1 MLNLYW
7 PLPMTI
13 GLTIFLIGIAVCLQ
27 NTSRRANQTFLIV
40 TTVSFLWAIANSM
53 LILNWDIPGLQVFW
67 DRSTY
72 AIGFLIAPLFALFSC
87 YLPKSKLPPR
97 WLTISCL
104 VISFGAIY
112 IPFFPNALEGQISE
126 PHTANRIYLTLYSLC
141 FSGFVMYGMRNL
153 YVKLKAARNPLDRKQ
168 LKILWG
174 SLLVVFPMGI
184 VSGILIPLITPESW
198 MLNILSVSVIFVFS
212 VSAGYS
218 MVRYGFMAPLPFA
231 LGQIF
236 ENFYGGIV
244 VTDYDGN
251 IVKSNAALA
260 EVLDLNRSIEGKG
273 FEDLAETLGSH
284 IEESAD
290 REAFRAWFAGEEEG
304 EKELA
309 LDGESKRVILAT
321 KSMVKDARG
330 ISAGRIYT
338 FLDAT
343 ERKTLTREL
352 QVSRDHL
359 KALLENANDIII
371 TCDITGKIVSA
382 NKMAVKVSGFKAGKW
397 QGRNIYD
404 IIAPEF
410 VEKTRRLTED
420 YLLGKR
426 KLSVFQLEF
435 IDSNGG
441 RIPVE
446 TSLNAVWSNGEVVGV
461 QAIARDLRPRLEA
474 EHRIRELQALNEQ
487 VIRNAPVGIAT
498 FDKNG
503 LFTSVNPAYLHIMG
517 FGSADEVLHQ
527 SFFDFLTVKKFGHDR
542 DFRRVLRGETVE
554 DTYEFRSVV
563 SGKDVCVKAFG
574 SPLLDEHGEIQGVLL
589 ILADFSRQKELE
601 KQLIQ
606 SEKLSSIGQL
616 VSGVAHEL
624 NNPLTAIM
632 GYSQLLSI
640 SKDLSEKAVDM
651 AQKVQVSAERCK
663 KIVDNLLGFAR
674 RKPPE
679 KSEVDIN
686 KLLDRT
692 IELREYDLRVNNIEV
707 KRKYQT
713 NLHPTTGDPDQLQQ
727 VFLNLLNN
735 AFDAMRKANGQGVL
749 EVRTHESDDDF
760 INIEFIDNGPGVE
773 DSVRDKIFA
782 PFFTTKPLGMGT
794 GLGLSLSYGIMQAHG
809 GSIGLDASYQEG
821 AKFVVGI
828 PVESVEPKSPSTF
841 TPREE
846 TALDVSRRIL
856 LVDDEEQILE
866 CTRILLENQSFQ
878 VTTAENGE
886 KARNMLDLGK
896 FDVIITDLR
905 MPGDI
910 DGKALYHLILKEK
923 PDLAPKMIFIT
934 GDTLDAET
942 ESFLEKIPNRCVKK
956 PFTGEELLNSIAA
969 VTNA

>member
-1 MLNLYW
+1 MLNFYW

-13 GLTIFLIGIAVCLQ
+13 GLTIFVVGIAVCLQ
-27 NTSRRANQTFLIV
+27 NASRRANQTFLLV

-53 LILNWDIPGLQVFW
+53 LILNWDRPELQVFW

-72 AIGFLIAPLFALFSC
+72 AVGFLIAPTFALFSC

-97 WLTISCL
+97 WLTTSCF
-104 VISFGAIY
+104 VISFGIVY
-112 IPFFPNALEGQISE
+112 LPFFTNTLEGQISE
-126 PHTANRIYLTLYSLC
+126 PHTANRIYLTFYSLC

-184 VSGILIPLITPESW
+184 VSGILIPLITPETW

-251 IVKSNAALA
+251 IVKSNQALA
-260 EVLDLNRSIEGKG
+260 RVLDLNRSIEGRR
-273 FEDLAETLGSH
+273 FEELAETLASR
-284 IEESAD
+284 IEQSTEK
-290 REAFRAWFAGEEEG
+290 EAFMAWFSRNQEG
-304 EKELA
+304 EREITLN
-309 LDGESKRVILAT
+309 GEARRVILVT
-321 KSMVKDARG
+321 KSTVRDAHKV
-330 ISAGRIYT
+330 SAGRIYT

-371 TCDITGKIVSA
+371 TCDITGKILSA
-382 NKMAVKVSGFKAGKW
+382 NKMAIEVSGLKPGEW

-410 VEKTRRLTED
+410 VEKTRQWTQE

-426 KLSVFQLEF
+426 KSSVFQLEF
-435 IDSNGG
+435 MDSSGG

-446 TSLNAVWSNGEVVGV
+446 TSLNAVWSNGEIVGV
-461 QAIARDLRPRLEA
+461 QAIARDLRLRLET
-474 EHRIRELQALNEQ
+474 ERQIRELQALNEQ
-487 VIRNAPVGIAT
+487 VIRNAPVGIVT
-498 FDKNG
+498 FDKDG
-503 LFTSVNPAYLHIMG
+503 FFTSVNPTYLHILG
-517 FGSADEVLHQ
+517 FGSPDGLLHRN
-527 SFFDFLTVKKFGHDR
+527 FFDFETVKEFGHDR
-542 DFRRVLRGETVE
+542 DLRKVLEGETIE
-554 DTYEFRSVV
+554 DTYEFQSRIT
-563 SGKDVCVKAFG
+563 GKDVCVKAFS
-574 SPLLDEHGEIQGVLL
+574 SPLLDEHGVIQGALL

-640 SKDLSEKAVDM
+640 NKDLSEKTVDM

-663 KIVDNLLGFAR
+663 KIVENLLGFAR

-679 KSEVDIN
+679 KCEVYIN
-686 KLLDRT
+686 ELLDRT
-692 IELREYDLRVNNIEV
+692 IELREYDLRVSNIEV

-713 NLHPTTGDPDQLQQ
+713 NLRSTTGDPDQLQQ

-735 AFDAMRKANGQGVL
+735 AFDAMRKANGEGVL
-749 EVRTHESDDDF
+749 EVRTHESGEDF
-760 INIEFIDNGPGVE
+760 INIEFVDNGPGVE
-773 DSVRDKIFA
+773 ESVQDKIFA
-782 PFFTTKPLGMGT
+782 PFFTTKPLGKGT
-794 GLGLSLSYGIMQAHG
+794 GLGLSLSYGIMQVHG
-809 GSIGLDASYQEG
+809 GSIGLDASYRGG
-821 AKFVVGI
+821 AKFVVRI
-828 PVESVEPKSPSTF
+828 PIESVEPKSSCAF
-841 TPREE
+841 TPPEE
-846 TALDVSRRIL
+846 TEMSVARRIL
-856 LVDDEEQILE
+856 LIDDEEQILE
-866 CTRILLENQSFQ
+866 CTKILLENHSFQ
-878 VTTAENGE
+878 VTTAENGT
-886 KARNMLDLGK
+886 KAKVMLDGRK
-896 FDVIITDLR
+896 FDVVITDMR
-905 MPGDI
+905 MPGDL

-923 PDLAPKMIFIT
+923 PELAHKIIFIT

-942 ESFLEKIPNRCVKK
+942 ESFLAKVPNRCVKK

-969 VTNA
+969 VTNG